1 MANDLTLTNLA
12 EDIYVAADTVG
23 REAVGLIPSV
33 TMNAASTQASVGDTI
48 KAAVTAEAPA
58 FVNIENGFMSIPEGT
73 DQEVVASTF
82 QLTNAKA
89 IQIPMGAEKEL
100 QLRNNGQYDTVYGDL
115 IQQAMRKLTNQME
128 ADLSTE
134 LKKNAAYASGVAG
147 TAPFDVGSGESGVE
161 ELAIARKV
169 LLDSG
174 CPMNDGELSLVLNST
189 AGVNM
194 RNNLNLLNAN
204 TSGTTDMR
212 TQGVLIDLLGAKV
225 RESGGISLHTAGTA
239 AATGLIKVADAIGST
254 SILIDSLDD
263 GGTILA
269 GDVMSTPAF
278 IAGDPVTDIL
288 PVVSANLTAGAA
300 GTGANELTATLNAGL
315 KVASIDNQAVTFADY
330 TPSHLFHRNAIEL
343 AMRAPATPAG
353 GDAADDALVVQDQH
367 SGLVFEIRIY
377 KGYRKSMIEVAAVWG
392 VKAWKKD
399 FIHTI
404 MG

>member
-33 TMNAASTQASVGDTI
+33 TMNAQSTQASIGDTI

-58 FVNIENGFMSIPEGT
+58 FVNIENGFMSVPEGS
-73 DQEVVASTF
+73 DQTVTADTF

-89 IQIPMGAEKEL
+89 VQIPMGAEKEL
-100 QLRNNGQYDTVYGDL
+100 QLRNNGQYDTVYGDM

-128 ADLSTE
+128 ADLGTE

-147 TAPFDVGSGESGVE
+147 TTPFAVGSGESGVE

-174 CPMNDGELSLVLNST
+174 CPMSDGELSLVVNSS
-189 AGVNM
+189 AGVNF

-212 TQGVLIDLLGAKV
+212 TQGILIDLLGAKV
-225 RESGGISLHTAGTA
+225 RESAGISLHTAGTA
-239 AATGLIKVADAIGST
+239 AGTGLIDGIDAIGAT
-254 SILIDSLDD
+254 SIVINDLDD
-263 GGTILA
+263 GVTILA
-269 GDVMSTPAF
+269 GDVMSTATGL
-278 IAGDPVTDIL
+278 AGGATEDIL
-288 PVVSANLTAGAA
+288 PVVSADLTAGSA
-300 GTGANELTATLNAGL
+300 GSGANALTAVLNAGL
-315 KVASIDNQAVTFADY
+315 KRATANDEAPTFANY
-330 TPSHLFHRNAIEL
+330 TPSFLFHRNAIEL

-353 GDAADDALVVQDQH
+353 GDAADDAIIVQDPH

-392 VKAWKKD
+392 VKAWKSD